1 METAVLDLDIDFR
14 KTFQEIDKT
23 TAVITAAI
31 MIGAL
36 KVIPEI
42 DAVPCSAQTV
52 AISEPRT
59 LIVEHFSQH
68 VFILKSP
75 Y

>member
-1 METAVLDLDIDFR
+1 METAVFDFNTDFR

-23 TAVITAAI
+23 TAVAIAAM
-31 MIGAL
+31 MIGTL
-36 KVIPEI
+36 KVIPET
-42 DAVPCSAQTV
+42 DAVPFSAQTV